1 MAKTTTPKTGADG
14 EAPAKKSKKKLIIIV
29 VPVLLLVLGVGGY
42 LVLGKSSSKTAAAV
56 KVVAP
61 KPGFVTPLDP
71 ITVNLADGHFLKIGM
86 ALQGTV
92 AVTAAVD
99 GSMALDLAIS
109 LFTNQPVADLT
120 TDVQREKY
128 MAKLTAKVEK
138 AYEKKGYAIY
148 FTSFVMQ

>member
-1 MAKTTTPKTGADG
+1 MATTTTLKPAGDA
-14 EAPAKKSKKKLIIIV
+14 EAPKKKKSKKKLIIIL
-29 VPVLLLVLGVGGY
+29 VPVLLLLGVGGY
-42 LVLGKSSSKTAAAV
+42 LMLGSSSSTKTAV
-56 KVVAP
+56 KVVP

-71 ITVNLADGHFLKIGM
+71 ITVNLSGAHFLKIGL

-109 LFTNQPVADLT
+109 LFTNQTIAALT
-120 TDVQREKY
+120 TDAQRERFK
-128 MAKLTAKVEK
+128 AALTVKVAK
-138 AYEKKGYAIY
+138 AYENKVYAVY